1 LPIDKLYSKTEV
13 IPDLTPLL
21 RPTRLGDVATYF
33 FLSLGG
39 LFIGG
44 ETGAISGSV
53 FAGRAI
59 SKDPESRV
67 RIMTAYKRL
76 RADILRKEAD
86 MLDRIHM

>member
-1 LPIDKLYSKTEV
+1 
-13 IPDLTPLL
+13 
-21 RPTRLGDVATYF
+21 
-33 FLSLGG
+33 LSLGG